1 MFKRAFNSIF
11 LFLETVK
18 LKSKNDKGTIKRK
31 SLSII
36 SMKRFESGSPSK
48 ILAFRISQLHRN
60 DFKSGMWP
68 ILDPIDCIRIH
79 LTTGFI
85 LVVKKTKQEATAA
98 SCY

>member
-1 MFKRAFNSIF
+1 M
-11 LFLETVK
+11 
-18 LKSKNDKGTIKRK
+18 
-31 SLSII
+31 

-79 LTTGFI
+79 LMTGFI
-85 LVVKKTKQEATAA
+85 LVVKKKQKATAA